1 MELCGAPSPLWFM
14 HTHINMF
21 IISLTSE
28 EAKNPKRM
36 RMNVI
41 SKQREMPHRTH
52 KYDYNFRF
60 FFTFLLMAE
69 AARSDEKN
77 V

>member
-1 MELCGAPSPLWFM
+1 
-14 HTHINMF
+14 
-21 IISLTSE
+21 
-28 EAKNPKRM
+28 M